1 MSTMHNFDAP
11 LGPEPQK
18 LALGKRLD
26 GIAWGLLFLM
36 TGALWLVPDQQA
48 IQGVWLIGT
57 GVLLLG
63 LNGIR
68 YRMGIEV
75 SGLTTLLGTVALA
88 AGLGDYFKVQLP
100 LLAILF
106 IVVGGI
112 IILKPLVARKT

>member
-1 MSTMHNFDAP
+1 MSTAQNFDAP
-11 LGPEPQK
+11 PGPEPQK
-18 LALGKRLD
+18 LALSKRLD

-88 AGLGDYFKVQLP
+88 AGLGDYFRVQLP

-112 IILKPLVARKT
+112 IILKPLVARKS